1 MMNHFLKIFLVGL
14 LLLSCM
20 NRSSDTGNDKPAFT
34 GKAGEV
40 RLIVLSPGHFHANL
54 LQKRSLE
61 QVNDTVYVYA
71 AGEDAGLKQY
81 LSAIESFNNRDDEP
95 TNWETIIYTGD
106 DFLER
111 MVSDMKGNVV
121 VLAGNNRDKTEYILA
136 AVNAGLNVLSDKP
149 MAIST
154 GDFQLLE
161 DAYNNALAKDV
172 FLYDMMTERYDIH
185 NIIEKELINDSE
197 FFGEL
202 QTGTPENPAVYMESV
217 HHFYK
222 EVSGAPLIRPEW
234 YYDVEQQ
241 GEGIADVTTHLI
253 DQLFWKCFPDMS
265 VSFNQDIDKISST
278 HWATEIT
285 LPQFMKST
293 GAKAFPDYLQK
304 DIDND
309 ILNVYANGTVNFEV
323 DGHNAGLKVLWN
335 WQAPEG
341 SGDTFMS
348 VIKGTKSI
356 LKTEQGKAQGFVKNL
371 YVQQSEDIAGD
382 VFEENLKKTITRL
395 QANYP
400 FLTYERTDTE
410 GTYLIKIPQENREGH
425 ESHFTYVAQKFF
437 QYLVDKDMPE
447 WENTNTLTKYFITT
461 KAVEGAHDRD

>member
-1 MMNHFLKIFLVGL
+1 M
-14 LLLSCM
+14 
-20 NRSSDTGNDKPAFT
+20 
-34 GKAGEV
+34 
-40 RLIVLSPGHFHANL
+40 
-54 LQKRSLE
+54 
-61 QVNDTVYVYA
+61 
-71 AGEDAGLKQY
+71 
-81 LSAIESFNNRDDEP
+81 
-95 TNWETIIYTGD
+95 
-106 DFLER
+106 
-111 MVSDMKGNVV
+111 
-121 VLAGNNRDKTEYILA
+121 
-136 AVNAGLNVLSDKP
+136 
-149 MAIST
+149 
-154 GDFQLLE
+154 
-161 DAYNNALAKDV
+161 
-172 FLYDMMTERYDIH
+172 
-185 NIIEKELINDSE
+185 
-197 FFGEL
+197 
-202 QTGTPENPAVYMESV
+202 
-217 HHFYK
+217 
-222 EVSGAPLIRPEW
+222 
-234 YYDVEQQ
+234 
-241 GEGIADVTTHLI
+241 
-253 DQLFWKCFPDMS
+253 
-265 VSFNQDIDKISST
+265 
-278 HWATEIT
+278 
-285 LPQFMKST
+285 
-293 GAKAFPDYLQK
+293 
-304 DIDND
+304 
-309 ILNVYANGTVNFEV
+309 